1 MSEASTVSTDIN
13 EITLKSAAY
22 INELALFYL
31 KKCTD
36 RKYHMFR
43 ININTLEQHFD
54 KKQSTQQRF
63 DKKQSRLTQ
72 HFDKKQS

>member
-1 MSEASTVSTDIN
+1 MRSHYF
-13 EITLKSAAY
+13 AAFTY
-22 INELALFYL
+22 GAFKWALIFSLEKMHRQKVPYVP
-31 KKCTD
+31 
-36 RKYHMFR
+36 

-72 HFDKKQS
+72 HFDKKQPFF